1 MGATKS
7 HTRTTTR
14 SAPTISVVSDDVYSV
29 MSEETT
35 LGYIHKVGPVYVA
48 LSGDVLSHAVEVGQ
62 SLNWDQAVGMVRTA
76 AH

>member
-7 HTRTTTR
+7 HTRTASLST
-14 SAPTISVVSDDVYSV
+14 PTIALVSNDVYSV
-29 MSEETT
+29 MNDDTT

-62 SLNWDQAVGMVRTA
+62 SLNWDQAVNLVRAA

>member
-7 HTRTTTR
+7 HTRTASR
-14 SAPTISVVSDDVYSV
+14 STPTIALVSDDVYGV
-29 MSEETT
+29 MNDDTT

-62 SLNWDQAVGMVRTA
+62 SLNWDQAVSLVRSS